1 MTTVVDS
8 SVLVA
13 ATADGSAVGQWAED
27 IIADNDLAAPQLLYV
42 ESMNVL
48 RRLENSKQLTPLEAA
63 SAYRDILQLD
73 IELFPLEPFAD
84 RIWALRRT
92 LTSHDAWYVAVA
104 EMLDAPLATLDRR
117 LARAHGPTCRFLFQ
131 G

>member
-1 MTTVVDS
+1 MTAVLDS

-13 ATADGSAVGQWAED
+13 AIVDASAVGRWAEE
-27 IIADNDLAAPQLLYV
+27 IIAENDLVAPQLLQV

-48 RRLENSKQLTPLEAA
+48 RRLEHSKQLTPLEAA

-84 RIWALRRT
+84 RIWDLRRS
-92 LTSHDAWYVAVA
+92 LTSYDAWYVAVA
-104 EMLDAPLATLDRR
+104 ELLDAPLATLDRR
-117 LARAHGPTCRFLFQ
+117 LARANGPTCRFMLPE
-131 G
+131 